1 MNTKDEA
8 ELRRAARRLAA
19 QFAAL
24 MVVLLA
30 MVGVL
35 VYGLVAATAA
45 EGVRRTLQEA
55 VHVREEQQMPP
66 GVYVVIYHDG
76 EVESTRTL
84 PPGFPDAA
92 AIEQVASGSGPL
104 AGRIERGGHTYAVR
118 TELVGG
124 RVVQAAV
131 DVHESQEELQR
142 LALAL
147 LLSGAAVAAVAAVA
161 GVLMARRAMRP
172 MAQALAMQRR
182 FVADASHELRTPL
195 TVLSTRAQL
204 LRRRLARAEAA
215 GIGPEEVAGAGPEEV
230 AGAVDGIVEDARQL
244 AEILE
249 DLLISADPRET
260 QSAEP
265 VQLQAEAD
273 AAVAAQQPE
282 AARRGLELLRS
293 GRGDAVSVDGSAVSL
308 RRAITA
314 LIANALDH
322 ACSTV
327 RVDVQRQ
334 GRHAWVRVVD
344 DGEGFPPG
352 AEAGAFER
360 FASSRNSESGQRHYG
375 LGLALVADIA
385 ARHGG
390 TVRIES
396 AAGHGATVAM
406 ELPLARTSAP
416 AETSG

>member
-1 MNTKDEA
+1 MNTRDEA

-19 QFAAL
+19 GFAAL

-30 MVGVL
+30 IVGLL
-35 VYGLVAATAA
+35 VYGLVAASAA
-45 EGVRRTLQEA
+45 ESVRHTLDEA
-55 VHVREEQQMPP
+55 VRVREAHQAPP

-76 EVESTRTL
+76 AAEVSRDM
-84 PPGFPDAA
+84 PPGLPDVA
-92 AIEQVASGSGPL
+92 AIEHVALGSGPL
-104 AGRIERGGHTYAVR
+104 EGRVESGGHSYAVR

-131 DVHESQEELQR
+131 DEQESQEELQR
-142 LALAL
+142 LLLAL
-147 LLSGAAVAAVAAVA
+147 LLSGVAAAAVSAAA

-172 MAQALAMQRR
+172 MAEALAMQRR

-204 LRRRLARAEAA
+204 LRRRLDRTDTPAT
-215 GIGPEEVAGAGPEEV
+215 GPEV

-260 QSAEP
+260 QSIER

-293 GRGDAVSVDGSAVSL
+293 GERDAVSVDGSAVSL
-308 RRAITA
+308 RRAVTA

-322 ACSTV
+322 ARRTV
-327 RVDVQRQ
+327 RVEVQRQ
-334 GRHAWVRVVD
+334 GRHAVVRVVD

-352 AEAGAFER
+352 AEAWSFER
-360 FASSRNSESGQRHYG
+360 FASSRTSESGERHYG
-375 LGLALVADIA
+375 LGLALVAEIA
-385 ARHGG
+385 VRHSG

-396 AAGHGATVAM
+396 AAGQGATVAM

-416 AETSG
+416 TETSG

>member
-1 MNTKDEA
+1 M
-8 ELRRAARRLAA
+8 
-19 QFAAL
+19 
-24 MVVLLA
+24 
-30 MVGVL
+30 
-35 VYGLVAATAA
+35 
-45 EGVRRTLQEA
+45 
-55 VHVREEQQMPP
+55 
-66 GVYVVIYHDG
+66 
-76 EVESTRTL
+76 
-84 PPGFPDAA
+84 
-92 AIEQVASGSGPL
+92 
-104 AGRIERGGHTYAVR
+104 
-118 TELVGG
+118 
-124 RVVQAAV
+124 
-131 DVHESQEELQR
+131 
-142 LALAL
+142 
-147 LLSGAAVAAVAAVA
+147 
-161 GVLMARRAMRP
+161 
-172 MAQALAMQRR
+172 
-182 FVADASHELRTPL
+182 
-195 TVLSTRAQL
+195 
-204 LRRRLARAEAA
+204 
-215 GIGPEEVAGAGPEEV
+215 
-230 AGAVDGIVEDARQL
+230 DGIVEDARQL

-260 QSAEP
+260 QSAGP

-282 AARRGLELLRS
+282 AARRGD
-293 GRGDAVSVDGSAVSL
+293 GRDAVSVVGSAVSL

-322 ACSTV
+322 AGSTV

-352 AEAGAFER
+352 TQAGAFER

-416 AETSG
+416 TETSG

>member
-30 MVGVL
+30 TVGVL
-35 VYGLVAATAA
+35 VYGLVAASAA

-66 GVYVVIYHDG
+66 GVYVVIYRDG
-76 EVESTRTL
+76 EVEATRAL
-84 PPGFPDAA
+84 PPGLPDAA
-92 AIEQVASGSGPL
+92 AIDHVASGSGPL

-131 DVHESQEELQR
+131 DVQESQEELQR

-147 LLSGAAVAAVAAVA
+147 LLSGAAAAAVAAAA

-204 LRRRLARAEAA
+204 LRRRLARTEAA
-215 GIGPEEVAGAGPEEV
+215 VTGPEEV

-260 QSAEP
+260 QSVGP

-282 AARRGLELLRS
+282 AARRGLKLLRS
-293 GRGDAVSVDGSAVSL
+293 GTRDAVSVVGSAVSL

-322 ACSTV
+322 AGSTV

-334 GRHAWVRVVD
+334 GRHAWLRVVD
-344 DGEGFPPG
+344 DGEGFP
-352 AEAGAFER
+352 AGTEVRSFER
-360 FASSRNSESGQRHYG
+360 FASSRAVDHGQRHYG

-406 ELPLARTSAP
+406 ELPMARTSSP
-416 AETSG
+416 ADKSG